1 MTQDMQEKAWNIG
14 IYAMYTNEEMIARYS
29 IENCNE
35 LACQNWK
42 KYYLQKRGT
51 FSEEQKAELIEKEIF
66 TKTELRKPINQKRN
80 KKRRNDEI

>member
-1 MTQDMQEKAWNIG
+1 MQKKAWSIG
-14 IYAMYTNEEMIARYS
+14 IYAMYTNEQMIEIYNRD
-29 IENCNE
+29 NCNE

-51 FSEEQKAELIEKEIF
+51 FSEVEKQELMNKGIF
-66 TKTELRKPINQKRN
+66 TYNELRKPLSQKKN